1 MGIEK
6 VPPRLTDDTPV
17 HACTHA
23 ARPHPSPPPRGVF
36 ETFAPL
42 SLPTAPT
49 PSPICTPLSAPPSVP
64 KPSFNRTDRRVRD
77 MQCKSLS
84 LPRGCSVFFSLAATF
99 PGVLRWGASMGLL
112 GCFPSLELRG
122 RCGDRRGC
130 WGCHVMELLGCYG
143 GVQYMPLMVHPWL
156 SWYRNCRIR
165 QCHCSIDHT
174 SISFRQ
180 MAMRSILA

>member
-1 MGIEK
+1 M
-6 VPPRLTDDTPV
+6 
-17 HACTHA
+17 HARTQPA
-23 ARPHPSPPPRGVF
+23 PHPSPPPRGGVRDLRP
-36 ETFAPL
+36 PL
-42 SLPTAPT
+42 SPDSAHSLPN
-49 PSPICTPLSAPPSVP
+49 LHSALRPPSVP

-112 GCFPSLELRG
+112 GSFPSLELRG
-122 RCGDRRGC
+122 RCGDHRGC
-130 WGCHVMELLGCYG
+130 WGCHVMVLFGCYG

-156 SWYRNCRIR
+156 PLYQNCKIR
-165 QCHCSIDHT
+165 QCHCNIDHT
-174 SISFRQ
+174 AISFRQ